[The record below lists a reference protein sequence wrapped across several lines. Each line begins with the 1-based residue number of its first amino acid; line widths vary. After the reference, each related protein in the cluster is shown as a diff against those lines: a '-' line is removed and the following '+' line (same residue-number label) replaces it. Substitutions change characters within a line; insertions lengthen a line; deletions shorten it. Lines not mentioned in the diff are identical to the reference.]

1 MEIIVEKI
9 QREWQG
15 VELKG
20 EIEIINGRTTMVRMT
35 APCKGLSWGEHYNF
49 SDAREYDAEQHISRG
64 TYHLVQLYEQFKEV
78 VHNYTKCKQLMD
90 EWTEYCK
97 PISRLIDEANE
108 KRKSE
113 DLSDLEKLSLT
124 FYIDALKA
132 DKRNRYEELVAKY
145 DAPKLPS
152 YIMKASLMNID
163 KPRKQ

>member
-1 MEIIVEKI
+1 MKTETYKI
-9 QREWQG
+9 ERTWQG

-35 APCKGLSWGEHYNF
+35 QPCKGLSWGEHYYF
-49 SDAREYDAEQHISRG
+49 SDGREYSVEQLIGRG

-78 VHNYTKCKQLMD
+78 VHDYTKCKQLMD

-97 PISRLIDEANE
+97 PITKLIDEANE

-113 DLSDLEKLSLT
+113 DLSDLERLSLS

-132 DKRNRYEELVAKY
+132 DKRNFYEELVVKY

-163 KPRKQ
+163 RPRKQ